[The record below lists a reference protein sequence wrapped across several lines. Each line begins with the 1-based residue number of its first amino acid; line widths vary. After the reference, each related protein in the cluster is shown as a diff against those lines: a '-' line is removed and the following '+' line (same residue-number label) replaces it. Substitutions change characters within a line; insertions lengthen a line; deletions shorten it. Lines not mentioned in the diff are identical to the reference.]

1 MLIVIGI
8 AWFNFTLKYFEKKY
22 EKPKKLNIGMII
34 IYFNNNLDVT

>member
-8 AWFNFTLKYFEKKY
+8 AWFNFTLKYFEKKH